1 MTSQAAPS
9 ESVPTA
15 LPQRKSSGLV
25 RVARPF
31 DALVYGIFFGS
42 PGLGILLML
51 LYIPAFYPGANMYAS
66 LALGVGLGLFLNFA
80 YAFLGAAMPRSGA
93 DYVWNSRILHPAIG
107 VMTSVGFTCVFLIF
121 AGFQAG
127 PLTAT
132 LGLGPFFRQLGIATE
147 SENLLR
153 LANWFGTD
161 VGGFVAGAVLLIA
174 ITLFFAF
181 IGLRR
186 WFYVQNTLFVIGTIG
201 LVIVAVIAATTSS
214 TELRADFNSALAW
227 QTGNPDTFG
236 SVLAEGKDAGFTVG
250 PFDLRMTLLS
260 MSWVYASFIW
270 GVSQTWI
277 GGEIQRASRTLL
289 WTVPAATLI
298 ISGWA
303 FLIVWLFDRMG
314 ALNFLGAAG
323 FTGGGETLGFTPTFA
338 ELVSY
343 TVPVA
348 VAVIIGFAFVIW
360 PFVVTPGLMLM
371 ASRNLLAYSIDGILP
386 RKLSDIDRRTQTPLI
401 NLTVILIG
409 TLITLSLYQFTSVLV
424 TLSTFLVFVSGFLI
438 TSIAAAAFP
447 YVRRDL
453 FEVSPVRWRLAGV
466 PVLTLI
472 GIGSVAY
479 NGLML
484 WVFLEDPTS
493 GIAGNT
499 RMILTN
505 LGLIFAGIVV
515 YVLAKAYWRTR
526 GYEVDA
532 NYRELPVE

>member
-1 MTSQAAPS
+1 MTTGTQSAPA
-9 ESVPTA
+9 A

-66 LALGVGLGLFLNFA
+66 LALGVGLGLFLNFS
-80 YAFLGAAMPRSGA
+80 YAFLAAAMPRSGA

-132 LGLGPFFRQLGIATE
+132 LGIGPFFRQLGIATE
-147 SENLLR
+147 SDTMLR
-153 LANWFGTD
+153 AANWFGTD
-161 VGGFVAGAVLLIA
+161 VGGFVAGAVLLIG

-181 IGLRR
+181 LGLKR
-186 WFYVQNTLFVIGTIG
+186 WFYVQNAMFFIGTLG
-201 LVIVAVIAATTSS
+201 LIVVAIVAATTSS
-214 TELRADFNSALAW
+214 TELRADFNSTVAW
-227 QTGNPDTFG
+227 QTGSQDTFG
-236 SVLAEGKDAGFTVG
+236 TVLQEGADAGFVVG
-250 PFDLRMTLLS
+250 PFDLRITLLA

-277 GGEIQRASRTLL
+277 GGEIQRAGRTLL

-303 FLIVWLFDRMG
+303 FLLIWLFDRMG
-314 ALNFLGAAG
+314 ALDFLGAAG
-323 FTGGGETLGFTPTFA
+323 FTGGGTLGFTPTFA
-338 ELVSY
+338 ELASY

-348 VAVIIGFAFVIW
+348 VSAVIGVAFVIW

-371 ASRNLLAYSIDGILP
+371 ASRNLLAYSLDGIVP
-386 RKLSDIDRRTQTPLI
+386 RKLSEIDRKRQTPLI
-401 NLTVILIG
+401 NLVVVLVG
-409 TLITLSLYQFTSVLV
+409 CLITLSLYQFTTVLV

-438 TSIAAAAFP
+438 TSIAAAVFP
-447 YVRRDL
+447 YARRDL
-453 FEVSPVRWRLAGV
+453 FDVSPVRWRVAGI
-466 PVLTLI
+466 PVLTLV
-472 GIGSVAY
+472 GIGSIAY

-484 WVFLEDPTS
+484 WVYLEDPTS

-505 LGLIFAGIVV
+505 LGLIFAGVVV
-515 YVLAKAYWRTR
+515 YLIAKLYWRGR
-526 GYEVDA
+526 GYDVDA